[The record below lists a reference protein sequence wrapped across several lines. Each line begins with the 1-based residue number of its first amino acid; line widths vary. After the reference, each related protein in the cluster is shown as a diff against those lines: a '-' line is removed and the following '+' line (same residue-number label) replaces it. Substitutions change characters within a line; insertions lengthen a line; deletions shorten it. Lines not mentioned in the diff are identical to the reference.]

1 MLLAVALASSWLFD
15 TERVLMSSS
24 STPTDFVV
32 SFCAA
37 AAVEAI
43 VSIAGISVGSCRVLE
58 VVYVVIMWILVLG
71 SFLDSTENSGL
82 GGYICARSAH
92 GLRLSQV
99 TLYLGVYNR
108 RMDGENVHKVYEKRK
123 KSEGSEGGGSL

>member
-1 MLLAVALASSWLFD
+1 VDSRSW
-15 TERVLMSSS
+15 E
-24 STPTDFVV
+24 
-32 SFCAA
+32 
-37 AAVEAI
+37 
-43 VSIAGISVGSCRVLE
+43 
-58 VVYVVIMWILVLG
+58 
-71 SFLDSTENSGL
+71 FLDSTENSGL